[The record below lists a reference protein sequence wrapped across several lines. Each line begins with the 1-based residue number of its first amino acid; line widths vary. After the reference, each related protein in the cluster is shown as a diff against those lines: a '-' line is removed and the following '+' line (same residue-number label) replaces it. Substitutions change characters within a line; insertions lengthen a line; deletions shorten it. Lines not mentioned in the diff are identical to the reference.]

1 MSFWFSEKSGSN
13 TLVIDISSGSTAAA
27 LVRTKKGSVPEIITR
42 TRNTYTNSNLE
53 NADSLEKNLLVSLN
67 TSLSY
72 IISQLPT
79 LKNMGYESRIDK
91 ALVTLSSP
99 WVESD
104 VKIVEIKEEKDFEFN
119 NKILRSV
126 LEEERKNFSSK
137 LENYFEEESEIFESA
152 VMDLYLN
159 GYPSGE
165 TMKEKVREVEVNF
178 ILSAS
183 TKQLL
188 RKIKDEIEKVID
200 LKEGIVMHSFMYVFY
215 KVLSHSFRNLNSALL
230 INMTSDASD
239 VMFIRHKGLAI
250 STALPFGPDVITE
263 ALSAKL
269 NVPDEIAQSYLSLFA
284 DGVLDQP
291 TTESIDHII
300 TEREN
305 SWKIIWEGVSKKIV
319 DNSDVPYSIF
329 LLAPYGFGKLVKI
342 FLESIFPDR
351 KIILL
356 GDTNKF
362 TKELVKGEEKNIGD
376 ENISILSSFSNLI
389 N

>member
-42 TRNTYTNSNLE
+42 TRNTYTNANLE
-53 NADSLEKNLLVSLN
+53 NTDSLEKNLLVSLN

-72 IISQLPT
+72 IINQLPT

-126 LEEERKNFSSK
+126 LEEERKIFSSK

-188 RKIKDEIEKVID
+188 RKIKDEIEKVVD

-269 NVPDEIAQSYLSLFA
+269 NVPGEIAQSYLSLFA